1 MLAARTFREPGAER
15 ESAGAGKR
23 LGKEIYVA
31 SEASAT
37 PLPSYAPLDRDDLHP
52 DPALSFE
59 HDLRANAFRVCRE
72 GKPGSTFPDHA
83 LSNFSPGK
91 RVPLPWTPR
100 NEVLSSA
107 DFPLPSGL
115 RRHSLHR
122 RIATKHL
129 ISGGF
134 SS

>member
-1 MLAARTFREPGAER
+1 MLIARTFREPGAER

-23 LGKEIYVA
+23 LACEIYVA

-37 PLPSYAPLDRDDLHP
+37 PLQSYAPLDRDDLHP
-52 DPALSFE
+52 DLALSFE
-59 HDLRANAFRVCRE
+59 HDPF

-83 LSNFSPGK
+83 LSNFSLGK

-107 DFPLPSGL
+107 DLP
-115 RRHSLHR
+115 
-122 RIATKHL
+122 
-129 ISGGF
+129 
-134 SS
+134 